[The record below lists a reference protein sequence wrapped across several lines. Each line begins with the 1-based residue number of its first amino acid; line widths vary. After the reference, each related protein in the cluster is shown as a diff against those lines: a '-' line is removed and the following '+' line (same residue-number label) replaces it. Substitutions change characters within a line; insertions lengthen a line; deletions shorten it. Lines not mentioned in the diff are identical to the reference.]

1 MWRRFLPL
9 DYRRRKLLRDAP
21 AGPLRDY
28 LAAPF
33 ADRGAD
39 YRSIE
44 FVALDLETTGLDPDS
59 DVILSVGMVSLV
71 AGRIDLS
78 SAQHYLVAPERAVPE
93 DSAVIHRITDDAAA
107 RGDALADVMPRLLA
121 RLCGRVMLGHH
132 VKIER
137 QFLDAACQRLY
148 GTGFLV
154 PVADTE
160 ALIRRWFERRDQV
173 LAGGDL
179 RLHALRTRYGLP
191 RYTAHNALTDALAT
205 AELFCAFVAT
215 ANLESRLPL
224 KRFLEQQ

>member
-9 DYRRRKLLRDAP
+9 DYRRRQLLRDAP

-28 LAAPF
+28 LTTPF
-33 ADRGAD
+33 ADRSVD
-39 YRSIE
+39 YRRIE
-44 FVALDLETTGLDPDS
+44 FVALDLETTGLDPAH

-71 AGRIDLS
+71 AAGIDLS
-78 SAQHYLVAPERAVPE
+78 TAQHYLVAPERAVPE
-93 DSAVIHRITDDAAA
+93 GSAVIHGITDDAAA
-107 RGDALADVMPRLLA
+107 RGDAIADVMPRLLA

-137 QFLDAACQRLY
+137 QFLDAACRRLY

-160 ALIRRWFERRDQV
+160 TLIRRWFERRGQ
-173 LAGGDL
+173 LLGGRDL
-179 RLHALRTRYGLP
+179 RLHALRMRYGLP
-191 RYTAHNALTDALAT
+191 RYKAHDALADALAT

-215 ANLESRLPL
+215 ANLESKVPL